1 MPSSDT
7 PVSAAPLAPATVPDA
22 FAGLGGVVTG
32 AGSGI
37 GRAVAQQIAGAG
49 GRVLAVDIDDDAAH
63 ETAEVAG
70 EVSGEIR
77 PHRADVRDGAQV
89 RAYLDTTRELLG
101 ERHLAFFH
109 NNAGVEGVHKTIEE
123 TSEDEWDAVMEINLR
138 SAFIALRYA
147 IPVMRA
153 CGGGS
158 ILNTGSLLSFKAAPG
173 RSDYVVSK
181 HAIAGLTRSA
191 ASEVAADG
199 IRVNAICPG
208 PIDTPLMARSERL
221 VNPDDPGFERKRFE
235 EGTPLGRYGR
245 VEEIAE
251 LAAFLLQPGG
261 EYLTGACIS
270 VDGGLSAV

>member
-1 MPSSDT
+1 M
-7 PVSAAPLAPATVPDA
+7 TVPQT

-37 GRAVAQQIAGAG
+37 GRSVATRLAAGAG
-49 GRVLAVDIDDDAAH
+49 SVLAVDVDEDAAA
-63 ETAEVAG
+63 ETAALADG
-70 EVSGEIR
+70 TPGEIH
-77 PHRADVRDGAQV
+77 PYRADVRDPEQVKGYLGA
-89 RAYLDTTRELLG
+89 ARERCG
-101 ERHLAFFH
+101 ERPLAFFH
-109 NNAGVEGVHKTIEE
+109 NNAGVEGVHKTIED
-123 TSEDEWDAVMEINLR
+123 TSEEEWDTILDINLR
-138 SAFIALRYA
+138 SAFVALRHA
-147 IPVMRA
+147 IPAMRA

-158 ILNTGSLLSFKAAPG
+158 ILNTASLLSFKAAPG

-181 HAIAGLTRSA
+181 HAIVGLTRSA

-221 VNPDDPGFERKRFE
+221 VNPDDPGFERRRFE

-245 VEEIAE
+245 PEEIAE

-261 EYLTGACIS
+261 EYLTGACIAI
-270 VDGGLSAV
+270 DGGLSAV